1 MEYDEL
7 EPVPD
12 RDAVAMTAMAMCA
25 EAAAEAACLRQVP
38 ELAEV
43 ADDREY
49 MDWQDLLRGLD
60 DDDWTAEILAED
72 CRVLDAD
79 EESGAW
85 GYVETER
92 GAVFT
97 GFPWDADA
105 EDDQD
110 QDEDTE

>member
-1 MEYDEL
+1 MEYGKL

-12 RDAVAMTAMAMCA
+12 HEAVVLTATGMCA
-25 EAAAEAACLRQVP
+25 EAAWDAECLRRVP
-38 ELAEV
+38 ELAYV

-49 MDWQDLLRGLD
+49 GQWQDLLRGLD
-60 DDDWTAEILAED
+60 DDGWTAEILAED

-79 EESGAW
+79 EDYAAW

-97 GFPWDADA
+97 GFPWEAADDA
-105 EDDQD
+105 DDQD
-110 QDEDTE
+110 DDE

>member
-1 MEYDEL
+1 MEYGEL

-12 RDAVAMTAMAMCA
+12 HEAVAMTAMSICA

-38 ELAEV
+38 ELADV

-49 MDWQDLLRGLD
+49 MHWHDLLRGLD

-79 EESGAW
+79 EDSDAW

-97 GFPWDADA
+97 GFPWDVAND
-105 EDDQD
+105 EGD
-110 QDEDTE
+110 DEDEDE

>member
-43 ADDREY
+43 ADD
-49 MDWQDLLRGLD
+49 LD